1 VNGGGFVKLRNAVGA
16 GLISV
21 SAVAGLVSPAYAAA
35 RPAAAKAD
43 KCSVRVNIPH
53 PHARQTETLTVASTV
68 AGTTVQVTIK
78 YKTVTHVWKFKT
90 PKGAKTAYKFGVG
103 NPTKGYKVTL
113 AGKVTA
119 GPKGYATGSTC
130 STYFVPA

>member
-1 VNGGGFVKLRNAVGA
+1 MKLKNAMAA

-35 RPAAAKAD
+35 RPAAAKVD
-43 KCSVRVNIPH
+43 KCSVHVNIVH
-53 PHARQTETLTVASTV
+53 PHAGQKETLTVTSTA

-90 PKGAKTAYKFGVG
+90 PKSTKTTFQFGVG
-103 NPTKGYKVTL
+103 NPTKNWKVTL

-119 GPKGYATGSTC
+119 VPAGYKTGSTC
-130 STYFVPA
+130 ATSFVPE